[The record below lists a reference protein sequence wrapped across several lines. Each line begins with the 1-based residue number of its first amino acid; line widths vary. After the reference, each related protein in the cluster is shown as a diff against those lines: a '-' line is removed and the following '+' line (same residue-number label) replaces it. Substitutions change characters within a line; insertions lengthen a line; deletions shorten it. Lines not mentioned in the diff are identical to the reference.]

1 MKTTKNKIVYEENI
15 NGIEGKAIAVVFPDS
30 IEEIKNIVKFSPDN
44 VDIVPRGAGTSFVG
58 GVIPQ
63 NSIVIDMSKM
73 NKIIDINPARKIAIV
88 EAGILVSELN
98 EELEQYDLEFPIET
112 LFAGIETLGGIIA
125 KNSAGNREI
134 KYGRAIKWINQLEA
148 INGKGE
154 HIRVSKSDLSDF
166 VGMEG
171 TTGIIVKATLHLTNK
186 KKRSFTILKALSL
199 EDVFAVNKKLRLNQD
214 VSSIDLLSREVS
226 SLLGLEKKYH
236 IFIEFEN
243 NEGNFKAENY
253 EKYLKLKQ
261 RVYKAIASDGYFYM
275 GNAKLLTDSLYDFLV
290 YLEENQIPYFGHL
303 ASGVIYP
310 FFKPENIGR
319 LQELSNFVKK
329 LKGRVCY
336 NFGIGLTKKD
346 FVELGEKELIKR
358 VKRRYDPKNKF
369 NKGKLIDFTPSTEIK
384 IEIQDKTLS
393 ELTESTELTEQT
405 ELAKPT
411 RLAAESK
418 LELEQLEAK
427 QTSEQLEQKAI
438 ANSDNTLTR
447 EYNKDNKQEEGLK

>member
-1 MKTTKNKIVYEENI
+1 
-15 NGIEGKAIAVVFPDS
+15 
-30 IEEIKNIVKFSPDN
+30 
-44 VDIVPRGAGTSFVG
+44 
-58 GVIPQ
+58 
-63 NSIVIDMSKM
+63 
-73 NKIIDINPARKIAIV
+73 
-88 EAGILVSELN
+88 
-98 EELEQYDLEFPIET
+98 
-112 LFAGIETLGGIIA
+112 
-125 KNSAGNREI
+125 
-134 KYGRAIKWINQLEA
+134 
-148 INGKGE
+148 
-154 HIRVSKSDLSDF
+154 
-166 VGMEG
+166 
-171 TTGIIVKATLHLTNK
+171 
-186 KKRSFTILKALSL
+186 
-199 EDVFAVNKKLRLNQD
+199 
-214 VSSIDLLSREVS
+214 
-226 SLLGLEKKYH
+226 LLGLEKKYH

-261 RVYKAIASDGYFYM
+261 RAYKAIASDGYFYM